1 MKFNSLIG
9 NKYHKLE
16 ALAENSTSCLCRCE
30 RGSLT
35 EVSRIN
41 LRSGHTLN
49 GKEATISEWSEMT
62 NISPGTIWYRLS
74 AWCGIED
81 ALFKPTKHSRSK
93 STGERG
99 DYL

>member
-9 NKYHKLE
+9 NKYHNKRNNHKIE
-16 ALAENSTSCLCRCE
+16 F
-30 RGSLT
+30 
-35 EVSRIN
+35 
-41 LRSGHTLN
+41 N

-74 AWCGIED
+74 AGWNIED